1 MAIPDYQ
8 TLMRPVLAA
17 VADGSP
23 HRIRD
28 LVPLLADQYKLSDEE
43 RNQLLPSGMQ
53 RILDNRVGWA
63 VSYMKKAGLL
73 TSPQKGVTQ
82 ITSVGLQVLKDHP
95 ERVDNSVL
103 AQFPSFQ
110 EFKAPKPATIA
121 KPTSVGISDGQTPE
135 ESLEATWSQLNA
147 SLGQALLLKIKDA
160 SPKFFEKLVLDL
172 LVRMGYGG
180 SFADAATM
188 LGKSGDQGVDG
199 VIKEDKL
206 GLDMVYVQAKRWD
219 QQVAGAEVQAFA
231 GSLEGH
237 HAQKG
242 VFITTSGFS
251 PAAKAY
257 VEKIQKR
264 IVLIDGQRL
273 VELMIEHNVG
283 ITTTRNYEVK
293 RIESDYFEEDAPLT

>member
-1 MAIPDYQ
+1 MTIPDYQ

-17 VADGSP
+17 VADGSS

-28 LVPLLADQYKLSDEE
+28 LVVLLADKYKLSPEE
-43 RNQLLPSGMQ
+43 RNQLLPSGAQ
-53 RILDNRVGWA
+53 RVLDNRVGWA
-63 VSYMKKAGLL
+63 ASYMKKAGLL
-73 TSPQKGVTQ
+73 SSPQKGFTQ
-82 ITSVGLQVLKDHP
+82 ITSVGLQVLKEHP
-95 ERVDNSVL
+95 DRLDNSVL

-110 EFKAPKPATIA
+110 EFKAPKPT
-121 KPTSVGISDGQTPE
+121 TSSKQAIVAVSDDKTPE
-135 ESLEATWSQLNA
+135 ESLEATWSALNA
-147 SLGQALLLKIKDA
+147 SLGETLLAKIKDS
-160 SPKFFEKLVLDL
+160 SPKFFEMLVLDL

-180 SFADAATM
+180 SLADAATM

-219 QQVAGAEVQAFA
+219 QQVGGAEVQAFA

-242 VFITTSGFS
+242 VFITTSTFS
-251 PAAKAY
+251 PAARAY

-273 VELMIEHNVG
+273 VELMIEYNVG
-283 ITTTRNYEVK
+283 TAVTRSYEVK
-293 RIESDYFEEDAPLT
+293 RMESDYFEEDPLVT